1 MTPLELEDIATEL
14 REGRPAPTEDFAA
27 ELDKWAAEGFP
38 SGAEARESAPG
49 RLQRPRPDRERR
61 FRLGTRLGGLK
72 PAIAPLVATLLILA
86 IPVTAVLVGGR
97 GDMDDGDGG
106 GSGLGSGGGEEA
118 LRAEP
123 EGDRL
128 SGPSGGA
135 SEGQGAELRQGRG
148 SNALVPLSRST
159 AGVRQDRFK
168 ERTAQMTL
176 GADSD
181 EVPRVAD
188 DVDEITLRYGGIVDE
203 MSVSTNDQGEAR
215 ANLLLRIPERSLP
228 AALSEIADLAH
239 VETRNEAALDVTK
252 EFVTAEERFADGR
265 AEVDALLRALGQADD
280 PNEIASIR
288 ERLRV
293 ARANLARARAQLRD
307 VKQRANFS
315 RVKVAVVSES
325 GGWSL
330 GDAADDAV
338 DVLEA
343 IGGAGLITLAV
354 AVPLGAAGAAL
365 WFGSAGLRRRRRE
378 RVLDGE

>member
-1 MTPLELEDIATEL
+1 
-14 REGRPAPTEDFAA
+14 
-27 ELDKWAAEGFP
+27 
-38 SGAEARESAPG
+38 
-49 RLQRPRPDRERR
+49 
-61 FRLGTRLGGLK
+61 
-72 PAIAPLVATLLILA
+72 
-86 IPVTAVLVGGR
+86 
-97 GDMDDGDGG
+97 
-106 GSGLGSGGGEEA
+106 
-118 LRAEP
+118 
-123 EGDRL
+123 
-128 SGPSGGA
+128 
-135 SEGQGAELRQGRG
+135 
-148 SNALVPLSRST
+148 
-159 AGVRQDRFK
+159 
-168 ERTAQMTL
+168 MTL
-176 GADSD
+176 AADSD

-188 DVDEITLRYGGIVDE
+188 DVDEITLRHRGIVDE
-203 MSVSTNDQGEAR
+203 MNVSTNDQGEAR
-215 ANLLLRIPERSLP
+215 ANLLLRIPEANL
-228 AALSEIADLAH
+228 AAAMSEIADLAH
-239 VETRNEAALDVTK
+239 VKSRNEAALDVTK
-252 EFVTAEERFADGR
+252 EFVTAEERFADAR

-293 ARANLARARAQLRD
+293 ARANLARARAQLRE

-378 RVLDGE
+378 SVLDHE